1 MPLSQKQLVLLRRK
15 AGASE
20 DIAIDMDLMSQWTA
34 QEAMQ
39 YFVNGGKMPDT
50 DGPAPVRVERMA
62 ETNVDLECH
71 AGSSMAGA
79 EVSDIEEEEPEVELA
94 GIDYAR
100 KHGTCLPE
108 VLAIELQSKEEREW
122 REAYE
127 RRVNG
132 LAGPASQQNKK
143 LTDIHGTSTV
153 TAGKFALAL
162 RKEEESS
169 DDDDDDEE
177 ESIESL
183 VLEDSDDDDDEGSDS
198 D

>member
-1 MPLSQKQLVLLRRK
+1 MVLCR
-15 AGASE
+15 E
-20 DIAIDMDLMSQWTA
+20 D
-34 QEAMQ
+34 
-39 YFVNGGKMPDT
+39 DT
-50 DGPAPVRVERMA
+50 DGSASARSEA
-62 ETNVDLECH
+62 ETVDLECWR
-71 AGSSMAGA
+71 ARWQVPSIG
-79 EVSDIEEEEPEVELA
+79 IEEEEPEVELA

-132 LAGPASQQNKK
+132 LAGPASQQNNK